1 MQIVFY
7 DGAAFNACRAD
18 QHWQH
23 AVYRHVLQ
31 CWQDKAARGAV
42 KWQSLAKAL
51 CFNKQQL
58 LSKAVQGWQ
67 EAMQQQQEERV
78 AAEHAF
84 QGVARHLALQG
95 GADAL
100 WAWLEAAQLQGQR
113 RQLLLEVAAARQQR
127 TRQQVRASFFGDT
140 AGLLTRLAGCHHL
153 SCSQQMLCIV
163 WLMLSMACYCCNC
176 FYCFSLLQVLQH
188 WHQLAGYNKQL
199 AVAAEALQ
207 QLQPAWWLAHSFVRW
222 RAVAQV
228 LAGQAGEELRELV
241 QLRACLG

>member
-84 QGVARHLALQG
+84 QGVARHLELQG

-127 TRQQVRASFFGDT
+127 TRQQVRASFLWGYCRIADT
-140 AGLLTRLAGCHHL
+140 SSWL
-153 SCSQQMLCIV
+153 SSSI
-163 WLMLSMACYCCNC
+163 
-176 FYCFSLLQVLQH
+176 
-188 WHQLAGYNKQL
+188 
-199 AVAAEALQ
+199 
-207 QLQPAWWLAHSFVRW
+207 LQPADALHCLAYAEHGMLLLQLLLLLLTASG
-222 RAVAQV
+222 
-228 LAGQAGEELRELV
+228 LAALASASRIQQAAG
-241 QLRACLG
+241 CGS